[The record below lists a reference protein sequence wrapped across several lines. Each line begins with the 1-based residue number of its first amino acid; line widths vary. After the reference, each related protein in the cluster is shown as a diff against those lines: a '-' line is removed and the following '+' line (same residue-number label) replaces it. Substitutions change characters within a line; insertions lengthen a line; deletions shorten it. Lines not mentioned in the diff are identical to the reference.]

1 MAEIRWSAKARKDLR
16 QIHSY
21 IANDS
26 VFYADR
32 FIIKILKRVDV
43 LESFPLSGRM
53 VPEKNDETIRELIE
67 GNYRI
72 FYKVAHDKSIFV
84 LRIHHSA
91 KLIR

>member
-1 MAEIRWSAKARKDLR
+1 MAEIAWTAKARKDLI

-26 VFYADR
+26 VYYAER
-32 FIIKILKRVDV
+32 FIARLFKRIEV
-43 LESFPLSGRM
+43 LQNFPLSGRM

-72 FYKVAHDKSIFV
+72 FYQLIGSFAFI

-91 KLIR
+91 KKIR